1 MSANTEIA
9 ALDRRYR
16 RTTYLW
22 GNITMA
28 SALILATAVPFYL
41 FFTTDVDVQ
50 VSQIITAF
58 IAVAAV
64 YGVFWVVEPV
74 TYFPILGP
82 AGMYQAFMIGNISN
96 KLLPSA
102 IVAQS
107 TIGAVPGT
115 KKASFSATA
124 AICGAAI
131 VHVISML
138 VLVGLLGTW
147 LVSITPDEITLIAQL
162 YILPAILGGVTV
174 QLIATLK
181 QTRATIIALVISAAV
196 ILIIVPI
203 TPPIMKSFSVAIAVV
218 ATIIATWLLRDRT
231 AERRRPGA
239 GPGGSDSSPPS
250 AAGGGDTDS
259 TR

>member
-1 MSANTEIA
+1 MA
-9 ALDRRYR
+9 AC
-16 RTTYLW
+16 
-22 GNITMA
+22 
-28 SALILATAVPFYL
+28 LILATAVPFYL
-41 FFTTDVDVQ
+41 FFTVDVDVQ
-50 VSQIITAF
+50 VSQIVTAF

-82 AGMYQAFMIGNISN
+82 AGMYQAFMIGNIAN

-107 TIGAVPGT
+107 TIGALPGT
-115 KKASFSATA
+115 KKASFAATA
-124 AICGAAI
+124 AICGAAVI
-131 VHVISML
+131 HVVSML

-181 QTRATIIALVISAAV
+181 QVRATIIALVISAVV
-196 ILIIVPI
+196 ILAIVPV
-203 TPPIMKSFSVAIAVV
+203 TPPIMKSFAVAIAVI
-218 ATIIATWLLRDRT
+218 ATIIATWFLRDRT
-231 AERRRPGA
+231 EERRRAGA
-239 GPGGSDSSPPS
+239 AAQGS
-250 AAGGGDTDS
+250 AAGSSTPPGAAGGRDDDS
-259 TR
+259 TT